1 MQIDKKLVRDTLVLR
16 LSGELDMLVSD
27 KLRQD
32 IDQNLEAGK
41 ITNLIVNLEKVSFID
56 SSGLGFLL
64 GRYKKMTAL
73 NGKMYIVGAKAS
85 VEKILNF
92 SGINKLIPLYSN
104 ERDITIIN
112 DGR

>member
-1 MQIDKKLVRDTLVLR
+1 MNIDKKLVRDTLVIR

-32 IDQNLEAGK
+32 VDQNLEKGK
-41 ITNLIVNLEKVSFID
+41 ITNLIVNMENVTFID

-64 GRYKKMTAL
+64 GRYKKMAAID
-73 NGKMYIVGAKAS
+73 GKMYIVGAKAS

-92 SGINKLIPLYSN
+92 SGINKLIPLYAN
-104 ERDITIIN
+104 ERDISIK
-112 DGR
+112 